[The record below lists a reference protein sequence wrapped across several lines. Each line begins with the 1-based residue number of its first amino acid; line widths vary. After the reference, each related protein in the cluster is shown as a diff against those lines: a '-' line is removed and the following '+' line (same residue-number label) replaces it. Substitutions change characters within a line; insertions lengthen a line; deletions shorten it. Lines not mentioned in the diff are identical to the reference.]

1 MEQEDQADMTEE
13 RGMSPEQVPTTGD
26 DGPPIDPSVNAGREA
41 FGNVS
46 DFGIQLDADE
56 TTEDSETGGSA

>member
-13 RGMSPEQVPTTGD
+13 RGISPDPAPTAGD

-46 DFGIQLDADE
+46 DFGVQLDVDD
-56 TTEDSETGGSA
+56 TSEGSGSAGSA

>member
-1 MEQEDQADMTEE
+1 MEQEDQADMAEE
-13 RGMSPEQVPTTGD
+13 RGTSPDPAPTAGD

-46 DFGIQLDADE
+46 DFGVQLDADD
-56 TTEDSETGGSA
+56 TSADSETAGSA